1 MQMKLLSIA
10 AAVALAFAGAAQ
22 AQQKQDT
29 TRQDRPAASNPG
41 PDRATSG
48 ERRANEAKEDRIEAN
63 AKAAK
68 AKCDGMKGQEKD
80 LCEQQAKSQ
89 EKVRKAELAAQK
101 DPSPRN
107 QRKLEETKAEAEY
120 EVAKAKCDVQGG
132 KADNACKKEAKAQ
145 YDKAKADIKG
155 KYAKADA
162 KRDRTSDAGTAGTGA
177 TRGDNTPNRDLN
189 RNGR

>member
-1 MQMKLLSIA
+1 MQIRLLSIA

-29 TRQDRPAASNPG
+29 TRTDADKPRVERNTA
-41 PDRATSG
+41 G
-48 ERRANEAKEDRIEAN
+48 ERRVNEAKEDRIEAD

-80 LCEQQAKSQ
+80 LCQQQAKSQ

-107 QRKLEETKAEAEY
+107 QRKVEETKAEAEY
-120 EVAKAKCDVQGG
+120 EVAKAKCDMQGG

-145 YDKAKADIKG
+145 YDKAKADIKA
-155 KYAKADA
+155 KYAKSDA
-162 KRDRTSDAGTAGTGA
+162 KRERTSDARTAGTGA
-177 TRGDNTPNRDLN
+177 TRDAATP
-189 RNGR
+189 GPK